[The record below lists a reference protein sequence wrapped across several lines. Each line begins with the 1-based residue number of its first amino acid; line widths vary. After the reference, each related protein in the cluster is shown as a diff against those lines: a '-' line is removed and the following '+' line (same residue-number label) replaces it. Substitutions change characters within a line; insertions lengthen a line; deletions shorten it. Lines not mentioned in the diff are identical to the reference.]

1 MQIETPL
8 NLSVIDVDCTMPV
21 NHLIALMREG
31 FTRFLGSSLEIRVD
45 KDINEKNFP
54 LTRSEQ
60 RIKKGVALSLLS
72 LCPHEEG
79 RREKTGSLKA
89 IEKMSR
95 QNCEPATIRDFFFF
109 AAQCPEIAAENT
121 IVVLGSV
128 LVSEVPESEKQMREG
143 FKSVPFFIKRGERFC
158 LDLLWFKIEWPGG
171 CKFLAKARE
180 QSAQFLCF
188 SS

>member
-1 MQIETPL
+1 MQRESFLDFVVPVVDYTKP
-8 NLSVIDVDCTMPV
+8 IDY
-21 NHLIALMREG
+21 LIASMRDSFARIFG
-31 FTRFLGSSLEIRVD
+31 NNLEISVD

-54 LTRSEQ
+54 SIRSGQRTRKEIAFSF
-60 RIKKGVALSLLS
+60 LS

-79 RREKTGSLKA
+79 KREKTNSLRA

-95 QNCEPATIRDFFFF
+95 QNRDPADIRDFLFF
-109 AAQCPEIAAENT
+109 ATRCPEIAAENT

-128 LVSEVPESEKQMREG
+128 LVAEVPESERQMREG
-143 FKSVPFFIKRGERFC
+143 FKSVPFFTRRGKKFC
-158 LDLLWFKIEWPGG
+158 LELLWFKIEWTGD